1 MVGFFY
7 CTINTLGLV
16 VNNFEPV
23 FNKSLDSLGVT
34 VTINLFILP
43 YLRHASNNVCV
54 PTTLSFVYCKA
65 LSNEFCTCDCAAKCI
80 IISIL

>member
-1 MVGFFY
+1 M
-7 CTINTLGLV
+7 LGLV

-43 YLRHASNNVCV
+43 GLVNCFS
-54 PTTLSFVYCKA
+54 L
-65 LSNEFCTCDCAAKCI
+65 
-80 IISIL
+80 

>member
-1 MVGFFY
+1 MGFFY

-43 YLRHASNNVCV
+43 TNTFHDS
-54 PTTLSFVYCKA
+54 
-65 LSNEFCTCDCAAKCI
+65 E
-80 IISIL
+80 IISDYQTFFRIDSPIVCLAKLTAQFVGCEIQKY